1 MGHHR
6 AERRV
11 SCLNRPRGMRA
22 KEEPV
27 AAGAPLAI
35 MHAPRLAPT
44 EATRQ
49 WAALLQQL
57 FEVNPLACPT
67 CHGVMRI
74 VTFITQPSVIDQIVT
89 HLRARATTAHAGAR
103 SPPTTRAASAPGA
116 TRRPAATHRAP

>member
-1 MGHHR
+1 
-6 AERRV
+6 
-11 SCLNRPRGMRA
+11 MRA

-44 EATRQ
+44 EATRR

-57 FEVNPLACPT
+57 FEVDPLACPT

-74 VTFITQPSVIDQIVT
+74 VAFITQPSVIDQIVT
-89 HLRARATTAHAGAR
+89 HLRARATTATPARGAPNDPGSVGTGRHA
-103 SPPTTRAASAPGA
+103 TTRSDPPRPLSTAP
-116 TRRPAATHRAP
+116 TP

>member
-1 MGHHR
+1 
-6 AERRV
+6 
-11 SCLNRPRGMRA
+11 
-22 KEEPV
+22 
-27 AAGAPLAI
+27 

-57 FEVNPLACPT
+57 FEVDPLACPT

-89 HLRARATTAHAGAR
+89 YLRACATTAHAGAR
-103 SPPTTRAASAPGA
+103 SLPTIRAASAPGA
-116 TRRPAATHRAP
+116 TRRPAATHRAS